1 MKKLSIYI
9 HIPFCKSKCKYCDF
23 VSAPADC
30 KTKEK
35 YIKALINEINGFNA
49 DGFTVDTIFIG
60 GGTPSSLDDGVLSCV
75 ISVVRN
81 KFKCEIMEFT
91 VECNPNSLTLSKL
104 EEYKQCGVTR
114 ISLGVQS
121 LNDDILRT
129 IGRSHNKPQALT
141 ALKLLRNS
149 DLDFSVDLMIGLPHQ
164 TMNIVLKDL
173 EEIMKYGACH
183 ISCYSLI
190 LEKDTPIYDMVTD
203 GGLTL
208 PSEDETVDM
217 YNAVYSKLSEY
228 GLNRYEISNFGKPC
242 LHNVGYWTLHNY
254 AGFGVNAHSF
264 VNNVRYYNVND
275 INEYINLYGDTVN
288 NKDNKN
294 NHYIIEEYLTDR
306 DCVIELM
313 MLGLRMDKGV
323 SIADIANYGKEYLDK
338 ILIIADKLKKYLII
352 SDTYIAVKS
361 EYTYVSNSIIQEF
374 ISI

>member
-35 YIKALINEINGFNA
+35 YITALINEINGFDA
-49 DGFTVDTIFIG
+49 DGFTVDTVFIG

-75 ISVVRN
+75 ILAVRN

-91 VECNPNSLTLSKL
+91 VECNPNSLTFSKL

-121 LNDDILRT
+121 LNDNILRT
-129 IGRSHNKPQALT
+129 IGRSHNKAQALV
-141 ALKLLRNS
+141 ALKLLSVSNM
-149 DLDFSVDLMIGLPHQ
+149 DFSVDLMIGLPRQ
-164 TMNIVLKDL
+164 TIDIVLKDL
-173 EEIMKYGACH
+173 EEILSYGACH

-190 LEKDTPIYDMVTD
+190 LEKGTPIYDMVAKGD
-203 GGLTL
+203 LTL

-217 YNAVYSKLSEY
+217 YNAVYSKLTEC

-264 VNNVRYYNVND
+264 VDNVRYYNTSD
-275 INEYINLYGDTVN
+275 INEYVELYGRAINDN
-288 NKDNKN
+288 NKN
-294 NHYIIEEYLTDR
+294 NHYIIEERLSDK
-306 DCVIELM
+306 DCVIELI

-323 SIADIANYGKEYLDK
+323 SIADIAKYGKEYLDK
-338 ILIIADKLKKYLII
+338 ILIIADKLKKFLII
-352 SDTYIAVKS
+352 SDTHIAVKPEFS
-361 EYTYVSNSIIQEF
+361 YVSNSIIQEF